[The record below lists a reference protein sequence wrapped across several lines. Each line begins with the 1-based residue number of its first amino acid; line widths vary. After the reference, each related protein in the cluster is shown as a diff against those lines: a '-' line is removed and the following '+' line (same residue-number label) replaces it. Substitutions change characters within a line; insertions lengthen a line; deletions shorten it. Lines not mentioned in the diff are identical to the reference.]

1 MKQYA
6 SEEMVRNALGNDGFD
21 ELAQPPNAVV
31 PHSHPLWPKIEAA
44 IREVFDPEIPVNVYE
59 LGLIYKVEIVDNA
72 GGGSDVSVKMT
83 LTSPACPVAQEMPG
97 MVQSAIFPVDGVGDV
112 DVEIIWEPTW
122 DPSMMAE
129 TAKLQL
135 NMFT

>member
-1 MKQYA
+1 
-6 SEEMVRNALGNDGFD
+6 
-21 ELAQPPNAVV
+21 
-31 PHSHPLWPKIEAA
+31 
-44 IREVFDPEIPVNVYE
+44 
-59 LGLIYKVEIVDNA
+59 
-72 GGGSDVSVKMT
+72 
-83 LTSPACPVAQEMPG
+83 

-135 NMFT
+135 NLFT